1 MAEYEHHEQPFA
13 PVFDE
18 NSKVLILG
26 TFPSVKSRANN
37 FLLWSSAEQILES
50 ACRFMWRVSA
60 ADGGRKKVLSAA
72 PSDCHLGCD

>member
-37 FLLWSSAEQILES
+37 FYYGHPQNRFWKEMCIRDSSVHRIQQ
-50 ACRFMWRVSA
+50 
-60 ADGGRKKVLSAA
+60 G
-72 PSDCHLGCD
+72 